1 MNEFISQAIGVL
13 YVITINIALP
23 TVMIWGWVRWTKRE
37 KQWTVFSVLS
47 LIGFALAT
55 ASGLLAISSS
65 LYALKIGGFP
75 YYDPLL
81 MRIYRWGALLSST
94 GIIFAIVGVWRPS
107 SLRWHALVCT
117 AGTLMFWLASAE
129 GE

>member
-23 TVMIWGWVRWTKRE
+23 TVMIWGWVRWTKHE